1 MTKPISAARRSSR
14 KASTTVRLSPDKVAA
29 AQRILGTR
37 TATETIEAALD
48 MIVLRKALLDG
59 TRALSGLTITP
70 PEA

>member
-59 TRALSGLTITP
+59 TRALYGLTITP